1 MLTVALLALSL
12 SQGAAAQPSKLDQLA
27 QPAAVA
33 PQQISVV
40 LDCQI
45 AAKAL
50 TDCKAVNEVADL
62 SRVAEAIRLAAGV
75 AVPQDRR
82 RTRPFR
88 LQVSLIQPPR
98 RAPRRGYIL
107 CNLPKNRNKRALTYF
122 LLWLIFGTEVNAAG
136 RGMEIS
142 LAPRLAGAGAT
153 V

>member
-27 QPAAVA
+27 QPAAAA
-33 PQQISVV
+33 PQQVSVV

-75 AVPQDRR
+75 AVPQALADSGARIR
-82 RTRPFR
+82 IRMN
-88 LQVSLIQPPR
+88 V
-98 RAPRRGYIL
+98 AP
-107 CNLPKNRNKRALTYF
+107 
-122 LLWLIFGTEVNAAG
+122 
-136 RGMEIS
+136 
-142 LAPRLAGAGAT
+142 
-153 V
+153 